1 MADKRDYY
9 EVLGVDKSASDQDIK
24 RAYRQLAKKYHPDA
38 NPGDKEAEEKFKEA
52 AEAYGVLS
60 DPDKRAKYDQFGH
73 AAFDQS
79 GGSGYENMDFND
91 IFSSFSDIFGGGF
104 ADFFGGGFTSRR
116 SNPNAPTI
124 GRDVQSSVTISFKE
138 AVFGTHKKQ
147 DIWIYD
153 TCPECNGSGARKG
166 TKPETCP
173 TCSGSGRQRVQQS
186 TLFGTM
192 MTERACATC
201 GGSGK
206 IIKDKCPNCSGS
218 GRVKTRKSFE
228 VDIPAGIDDGQRI
241 RLSGQGEPGT
251 NGGPNGNL
259 YITVKVQNDTVFS
272 RQGFDLYS
280 AISVTFTQATLG
292 DTIMIQTID
301 GPVEYTVP
309 AGTQSGTRFRL
320 RGKGVPYLKNESQ
333 RGDLFMTVNVDIPK
347 RLNEEQKQKLREF
360 SAAMGE
366 KPLNEKGNA
375 KGGGFFNKKKGL
387 F

>member
-9 EVLGVDKSASDQDIK
+9 EVLGVDKSATDQEIK
-24 RAYRQLAKKYHPDA
+24 KAYRQLAKKYHPDA
-38 NPGDKEAEEKFKEA
+38 NPNNKEAEEKFKEA

-73 AAFDQS
+73 AAFDQT
-79 GGSGYENMDFND
+79 GGTGYENMDFND
-91 IFSSFSDIFGGGF
+91 IFSSFGDIFGGGGF
-104 ADFFGGGFTSRR
+104 ADFFGGGGFSSRR
-116 SNPNAPTI
+116 ANPNAPTQ
-124 GRDVQSSVTISFKE
+124 GRDVQSSITISFKE
-138 AVFGTHKKQ
+138 SMFGTHKKH

-153 TCPECNGSGARKG
+153 LCPECNGSGARRG

-173 TCSGSGRQRVQQS
+173 TCQGSGRQRVQQN
-186 TLFGTM
+186 TIFGTM
-192 MTERACATC
+192 VSDRTCATC
-201 GGSGK
+201 GGTGK
-206 IIKDKCPNCSGS
+206 IIKDKCPNCSGN
-218 GRVKTRKSFE
+218 GRVKTPKTYE

-241 RLSGQGEPGT
+241 RLSGKGEPGT

-259 YITVKVQNDTVFS
+259 YITVKVQNDPIFS

-280 AISVTFTQATLG
+280 AISISYAQAVLG
-292 DTIMIQTID
+292 DTLTIQTID

-333 RGDLFMTVNVDIPK
+333 RGDLYMTVNVDIPK
-347 RLNEEQKQKLREF
+347 KLTEEQKQKLKEF
-360 SAAMGE
+360 AASMGE
-366 KPLNEKGNA
+366 RPTSGNGS
-375 KGGGFFNKKKGL
+375 KGGLFNKKKGL